1 MRICLYDGPNR
12 SDLLPLVYTRPVAD
26 LLLGGMTLAKRWSL
40 ALDAEVVV
48 ETETYLQE
56 STPSFEL
63 AVMAGCLPNPE
74 LLSAIKDLKNG
85 QKLMRNGDM
94 IAFSKSEGGNSY
106 IGVMD
111 IDGSNERM
119 ITTGHLVENPSWSN
133 DGKRILYYK
142 FDSNDNGGLYIIDI
156 TGYNETLIKSN

>member
-1 MRICLYDGPNR
+1 MFK
-12 SDLLPLVYTRPVAD
+12 LLSIIV
-26 LLLGGMTLAKRWSL
+26 LLIFQSSL
-40 ALDAEVVV
+40 AFADFSPDGKEITFSLKVDGSSQIFIANSDG
-48 ETETYLQE
+48 TQSKKISQE
-56 STPSFEL
+56 NGEYF
-63 AVMAGCLPNPE
+63 NPTWSP
-74 LLSAIKDLKNG
+74 L
-85 QKLMRNGDM
+85 GDM

-133 DGKRILYYK
+133 DGQRILFYK
-142 FDSNDNGGLYIIDI
+142 FDANDNGGLYIIDV

>member
-1 MRICLYDGPNR
+1 MVKFLSIIIVLILQ
-12 SDLLPLVYTRPVAD
+12 S
-26 LLLGGMTLAKRWSL
+26 SL
-40 ALDAEVVV
+40 AFADFSPDGKEITFSLKVDGSSQIFIANSDG
-48 ETETYLQE
+48 TQSKQISQE
-56 STPSFEL
+56 NGEYF
-63 AVMAGCLPNPE
+63 NPTWSP
-74 LLSAIKDLKNG
+74 L
-85 QKLMRNGDM
+85 GDM

-133 DGKRILYYK
+133 DGKRILFYK
-142 FDSNDNGGLYIIDI
+142 FDANDNAGLYIIDV